1 MSNFSLF
8 SFNSVKSSLSHINYE
23 GKETEVLKRNWW
35 RPEHYNAFD
44 IHKNDKQTS
53 SWCNMSKTC
62 ANYDRES
69 LSSSEIKS
77 EKVIFP
83 ICEKKSFWNEK
94 PYVDTNQLSV
104 SSRKG
109 RELVLT
115 LRPDQFDDDILKRFD
130 ELNYTVQIS
139 PLKNKPGSWVVLFPD
154 RMMADRALAE
164 SDIIGYKFARK
175 RRPRPSPRYPIMFKA
190 LHCLKI
196 RSGKAFS
203 RDVLGKVKK
212 DDLVIVNQVKGRR
225 ARLVFVENAQISTL
239 GWVSLHTSNGIQL
252 LEQTDVTFD
261 AFKLLYD
268 GRRLS

>member
-1 MSNFSLF
+1 
-8 SFNSVKSSLSHINYE
+8 
-23 GKETEVLKRNWW
+23 LKRNWW
-35 RPEHYNAFD
+35 RPEDYNAFD
-44 IHKNDKQTS
+44 IHADDIQTWN
-53 SWCNMSKTC
+53 WCNRSKSC
-62 ANYDRES
+62 ANFDRES
-69 LSSSEIKS
+69 LSSSEFPVCV
-77 EKVIFP
+77 EKRL
-83 ICEKKSFWNEK
+83 WNEK
-94 PYVDTNQLSV
+94 PFPDANQPAG

-115 LRPDQFDDDILKRFD
+115 LRPDQCNDDILQRLEEF
-130 ELNYTVQIS
+130 NYTVKVS
-139 PLKNKPGSWVVLFPD
+139 PMKNKPDSYVVLFPD
-154 RMMADRALAE
+154 KIMADKALAQ
-164 SDIIGYKFARK
+164 SDTIGYKFTRK

-212 DDLVIVNQVKGRR
+212 NDLVIVNQVKGRR
-225 ARLVFVENAQISTL
+225 ARLVFVENAQIFNI

-261 AFKLLYD
+261 TFQLLDD